1 MTPQAKEKTPI
12 RRPETGWAR
21 ARRLR
26 SEHALRTWMPAVEE
40 PGGPPALQ
48 TGGDAHIVRGED

>member
-1 MTPQAKEKTPI
+1 MAAEASKPTAV

-26 SEHALRTWMPAVEE
+26 GPGIRTCMRATLDNDAGRLRHRDDWNV
-40 PGGPPALQ
+40 
-48 TGGDAHIVRGED
+48 VRGED